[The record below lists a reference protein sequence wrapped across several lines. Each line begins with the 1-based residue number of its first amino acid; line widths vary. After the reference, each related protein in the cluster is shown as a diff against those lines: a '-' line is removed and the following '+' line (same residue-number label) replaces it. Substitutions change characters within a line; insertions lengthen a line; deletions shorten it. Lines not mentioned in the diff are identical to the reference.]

1 MEALNAIL
9 DVIIVGIWISSV
21 TYLLGLLIMGCFGRW
36 KQNRERAHKQYR
48 FMFHNDNG
56 DPFGVALT
64 LKKEEEEEEDD
75 GKK

>member
-9 DVIIVGIWISSV
+9 DVILIGIWISSV
-21 TYLLGLLIMGCFGRW
+21 TYLLGILFKGSFGKW
-36 KQNRERAHKQYR
+36 KQHRERAHKQYR

-64 LKKEEEEEEDD
+64 LKKEKEDG
-75 GKK
+75 GKE